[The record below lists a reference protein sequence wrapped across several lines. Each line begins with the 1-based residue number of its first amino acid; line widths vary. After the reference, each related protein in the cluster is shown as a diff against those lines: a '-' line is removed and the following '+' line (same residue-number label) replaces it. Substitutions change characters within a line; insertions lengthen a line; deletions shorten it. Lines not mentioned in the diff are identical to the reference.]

1 MLDIQT
7 QLLEAKDTYL
17 GPIDYEKDPEIE
29 SAWTHESD
37 FLRLMELKPACPL
50 SPFNVKKQYT
60 SIEKEM
66 DEHETL
72 FYFTIRLRTD
82 DRLIG
87 KALVEHVDWP
97 NRLGVTRIGIGAEAD
112 RHKGY
117 GSQALSLL
125 LRLAFNEMNLHRLT
139 AFVPEYSPIALEF
152 FKKFGFVDEVRR
164 RKAIQR
170 DGQFWDIHMMGLLE
184 TDWRAKNKKES
195 S

>member
-7 QLLEAKDTYL
+7 QLLEAKDIRL
-17 GPIDYEKDPEIE
+17 GSIDYEKDPETE

-37 FLRLMELKPACPL
+37 FLRLMELKPARPL
-50 SPFNVKKQYT
+50 PPFSIKKQYA

-66 DEHETL
+66 EKHDTL

-97 NRLGVTRIGIGAEAD
+97 NRLGIVRIGIGAEAD

-125 LRLAFNEMNLHRLT
+125 VRLAFNEMNLHRLT

-152 FKKFGFVDEVRR
+152 FKNFGFVDEVLR

-170 DGQFWDIHMMGLLE
+170 DGRFWDIQMMGLLE
-184 TDWRAKNKKES
+184 TDWRAKNKKEAS
-195 S
+195 